1 MSMQKEI
8 RKLLILP
15 LLAYSFLVYGQN
27 IDSIKVNSLIEQSIS
42 LMQQG
47 EYERSRDISEEILR
61 NDSAFCFGYVLL
73 GITYARYVNESSHG
87 HNTVERHLIYC
98 LAIDMFEKA
107 IEVNVDCTN
116 QANQEIELFTPYL
129 LSKDDIFIGNVEGEE
144 VMVNGWINRKTT
156 FRYKD

>member
-1 MSMQKEI
+1 MSSQKNI
-8 RKLLILP
+8 RKLLIIL
-15 LLAYSFLVYGQN
+15 LLACRFAYGQN

-47 EYERSRDISEEILR
+47 GYERSRDISEEILR